1 MQRERRLTTKGETPE
16 APTKKLSTSLTDATV
31 TGQEASPDTAIQL
44 SRIETILDSIVGSLM
59 PLVGAR

>member
-1 MQRERRLTTKGETPE
+1 MQRERRLTKGETPE